1 MDRIENSMA
10 KTRVLIVEDE
20 FIVVQDLKASLHRLG
35 YAVCGVAASGEKAI
49 QMALDM
55 KPDVILMDVVLKGNM
70 DGIETTEYL
79 LSKIDVPI
87 IYLSAYA
94 DTRTLERAQLTDS
107 SGYLLKPFRDRELEA
122 NIHMALYKAE
132 MKQKLKAAEAVI
144 DLNDYLRKEM
154 AKRQQAES
162 QLDETSRQLRVLSS
176 RLLDAQER
184 ERKLLADEIHDS
196 IGSSLA
202 AIKFSMEET
211 VLHFDEGKN
220 EILAHLQKVI
230 TMIQGAIEESR
241 RISSNLRPSL
251 IDDLGL
257 LPTIRWLSDE
267 FEKIYGDIRIE
278 RSLAVKENAIAEALK
293 IVIYRIIQESLNN
306 AAKYSEAETI
316 SIELEREAGRIHLT
330 VIDDGVGCDI
340 DQLEKDNHL
349 TGMGLRSMQERAHF
363 SGGRF
368 EIRTAPGKGMKIMAS
383 WPAKPSGEA
392 E

>member
-1 MDRIENSMA
+1 MA
-10 KTRVLIVEDE
+10 TTRVLIVEDE
-20 FIVVQDLKASLHRLG
+20 FIVVQDLKSSLDRLG
-35 YAVCGVAASGEKAI
+35 YAVCGVAASGERAI
-49 QMALDM
+49 QLTLET

-79 LSKIDVPI
+79 LSKVDIPI

-107 SGYLLKPFRDRELEA
+107 YGYLLKPFRDRELDA

-132 MKQKLKAAEAVI
+132 MKQKLREAEEVI
-144 DLNDYLRKEM
+144 DLNEYLRREM

-176 RLLDAQER
+176 RLMDAQER

-202 AIKFSMEET
+202 AIKFSIEET
-211 VLHFDEGKN
+211 ILRLDQGKN
-220 EILAHLQKVI
+220 EVLTHMQK
-230 TMIQGAIEESR
+230 MIGLVQSAIEESR

-257 LPTIRWLSDE
+257 LPTIRWLCDE
-267 FEKIYGDIRIE
+267 FEKIYGDMRIE
-278 RSLAVKENAIAEALK
+278 RSLAVKEEAIAEALK

-306 AAKYSEAETI
+306 AAKYSEADAIILTLTTDE
-316 SIELEREAGRIHLT
+316 ERLHLT
-330 VIDDGVGCDI
+330 IADNGVGCDI
-340 DQLEKDNHL
+340 DRLEKADHL

-368 EIRTAPGKGMKIMAS
+368 EIRTAPGDGMKIMAS
-383 WPAKPSGEA
+383 WPAKVPAVE